1 MNPIKI
7 TTVNTDEPLLG
18 KSKWWGAPDLPAS
31 VPFPY
36 TTYIDEDGEE
46 YPQPLTF
53 ICQIRLRDIADI
65 DTDNLLP
72 HTGMLYFFAD
82 IDYFLGE
89 DAPLVMPLHNYSGDM
104 IRVMYIDQESDLE
117 PYDITWEGTDESIFR
132 KAEAICFN
140 TSDAEFCHEFLSEP
154 FEDEVRDKYPNHI
167 SLLSIHEDERWN
179 LRFFDCGTMYFLIDK
194 EDLKQGDFT
203 QVKSE
208 VFFY

>member
-7 TTVNTDEPLLG
+7 TTVYTDEPLLG

-65 DTDNLLP
+65 DTENLLP

-89 DAPLVMPLHNYSGDM
+89 DAPLVMPLHNYCGDM

-132 KAEAICFN
+132 TAEAICFN
-140 TSDAEFCHEFLSEP
+140 ASDAEFSHEFLSEP
-154 FEDEVRDKYPNHI
+154 FEDEVLVNYPTHI
-167 SLLSIHEDERWN
+167 SLLTIP
-179 LRFFDCGTMYFLIDK
+179 
-194 EDLKQGDFT
+194 
-203 QVKSE
+203 
-208 VFFY
+208 

>member
-154 FEDEVRDKYPNHI
+154 FEDEVREKYSNHI
-167 SLLSIHEDERWN
+167 SLLSIQEDER
-179 LRFFDCGTMYFLIDK
+179 
-194 EDLKQGDFT
+194 
-203 QVKSE
+203 
-208 VFFY
+208 

>member
-82 IDYFLGE
+82 IERKCFIVLCNR
-89 DAPLVMPLHNYSGDM
+89 MPYN
-104 IRVMYIDQESDLE
+104 
-117 PYDITWEGTDESIFR
+117 ITHQFPELCHAFFR
-132 KAEAICFN
+132 GKGIY
-140 TSDAEFCHEFLSEP
+140 
-154 FEDEVRDKYPNHI
+154 R
-167 SLLSIHEDERWN
+167 
-179 LRFFDCGTMYFLIDK
+179 
-194 EDLKQGDFT
+194 
-203 QVKSE
+203 
-208 VFFY
+208 